1 MGSGKSAVGRS
12 LARILGLAF
21 VDTDTEI
28 EDRTGVDIP
37 YIFEKEGESG
47 FRLRESAVLA
57 ECVEQDNT
65 VLATG
70 GGVIEIEANR
80 ELLARNGTVVYLYT
94 SVPEQIRRTAN
105 SRGRPLLAN
114 RDRAEVLEE
123 LMHKRDPH
131 YRAVAD
137 LVIETDGKV
146 SQPRCEGAGRY
157 AGWFGR
163 RQLPTLL
170 NSGANSSRDD

>member
-1 MGSGKSAVGRS
+1 MK
-12 LARILGLAF
+12 
-21 VDTDTEI
+21 
-28 EDRTGVDIP
+28 
-37 YIFEKEGESG
+37 KKGESG

-114 RDRAEVLEE
+114 RDRAAVLEE
-123 LMHKRDPH
+123 LMQKRDPH

-137 LVIETDGKV
+137 LVIETDGKAV
-146 SQPRCEGAGRY
+146 NRVARELADM
-157 AGWFGR
+157 
-163 RQLPTLL
+163 L
-170 NSGANSSRDD
+170 NGSADTSPDGTE